1 MSLDDRKVWLS
12 GVRHLKKQDPKLGL
26 LVEKVGRFDFDR
38 SGAEGHYEFLV
49 ASIVYQQIAGNAAR
63 AILGRFKGLYNGSYP
78 TPRQYLNTRRSA
90 VRSAGLSPQKIS
102 YIKDLSERIVSG
114 RLDLKKISQGEDEK
128 IIEELDE
135 VRGIGRW
142 TAEMFLIFSLRRVDV
157 LPFDDL
163 GVQKAIQKVY
173 RLGKLPSHQRMEE
186 FRAAWGPFFSIAT
199 LYLLRSQTGQKE
211 APNKKLTGTS
221 GGPRT
226 PFTKTSP

>member
-163 GVQKAIQKVY
+163 GIQKAIQKVY
-173 RLGKLPSHQRMEE
+173 RLRKLPSNERMEKL
-186 FRAAWGPFFSIAT
+186 RAAWRPYCSIAT
-199 LYLLRSQTGQKE
+199 LYLWRSQVAKKE
-211 APNKKLTGTS
+211 APNKN
-221 GGPRT
+221 
-226 PFTKTSP
+226 

>member
-12 GVRHLKKQDPKLGL
+12 GVRHLKRQDPKLGL
-26 LVEKVGRFDFDR
+26 LMEKVGRFDFDR

-163 GVQKAIQKVY
+163 GVQKAIQRVY
-173 RLGKLPSHQRMEE
+173 RLRKLPSKERMEKLRE
-186 FRAAWGPFFSIAT
+186 AWRPYCSIAT
-199 LYLLRSQTGQKE
+199 LYLWRSQAAKKE
-211 APNKKLTGTS
+211 GPNKN
-221 GGPRT
+221 
-226 PFTKTSP
+226 

>member
-1 MSLDDRKVWLS
+1 MSPLMSLDDRKVWLS
-12 GVRHLKKQDPKLGL
+12 GVKHLKKQDPKLRL
-26 LVEKVGRFDFDR
+26 LMEKVGRFDFDR

-63 AILGRFKGLYNGSYP
+63 AILGRLKGLYNGNYP

-114 RLDLKKISQGEDEK
+114 RLDLKKISKGEDEK

-163 GVQKAIQKVY
+163 GVQKAIQRVY
-173 RLGKLPSHQRMEE
+173 RLRKLPSNERMEKL
-186 FRAAWGPFFSIAT
+186 RAAWRPYCSIAT
-199 LYLLRSQTGQKE
+199 LYLWRSQAAKKE
-211 APNKKLTGTS
+211 GPNKN
-221 GGPRT
+221 
-226 PFTKTSP
+226 

>member
-90 VRSAGLSPQKIS
+90 VRSQH
-102 YIKDLSERIVSG
+102 
-114 RLDLKKISQGEDEK
+114 
-128 IIEELDE
+128 
-135 VRGIGRW
+135 
-142 TAEMFLIFSLRRVDV
+142 F
-157 LPFDDL
+157 
-163 GVQKAIQKVY
+163 
-173 RLGKLPSHQRMEE
+173 
-186 FRAAWGPFFSIAT
+186 
-199 LYLLRSQTGQKE
+199 
-211 APNKKLTGTS
+211 TS
-221 GGPRT
+221 GDNKRPRRKDRT
-226 PFTKTSP
+226 KIKRVKSEDTAPFNDN

>member
-1 MSLDDRKVWLS
+1 
-12 GVRHLKKQDPKLGL
+12 
-26 LVEKVGRFDFDR
+26 
-38 SGAEGHYEFLV
+38 
-49 ASIVYQQIAGNAAR
+49 
-63 AILGRFKGLYNGSYP
+63 LYNGNYP
-78 TPRQYLNTRRSA
+78 TPRQYLNTRKST

-173 RLGKLPSHQRMEE
+173 RLRKLPSNERMEKL
-186 FRAAWGPFFSIAT
+186 RAAWRPYCSIAT
-199 LYLLRSQTGQKE
+199 LYLWRSQAAKKE
-211 APNKKLTGTS
+211 APNKN
-221 GGPRT
+221 
-226 PFTKTSP
+226 